1 MNGDDGLQFSG
12 DPGLSEQRATEIHSY
27 WDNYDQLLMC
37 MDAMGFPHMST
48 PPIPRPILTE
58 SDYLNIEGEEYART
72 SFRVSRWLEYA
83 GVRLSEMRG
92 RLKCVQNEL
101 ADLTVEHMN
110 ELRRHYKSMQ
120 EKKPA
125 EAELKET
132 VKLLPNYKALKV
144 AEQNLEAAI
153 ERIEVEVKAFEKY
166 GAGLSRQLTMRGQE
180 IDLGGKGSRV
190 VRGQRL

>member
-1 MNGDDGLQFSG
+1 MNGDEGLQFSG

-58 SDYLNIEGEEYART
+58 SDYLNIEGEEYA
-72 SFRVSRWLEYA
+72 S
-83 GVRLSEMRG
+83 VRLSEMRG
-92 RLKCVQNEL
+92 RLQCVQNEL